1 MPNNIKAMLE
11 QNYKKIAMGNI
22 EFFIDKPPAREV
34 TINMNLTFKPSKL
47 LVKFECSGE
56 NVNETERYIK
66 FDNRI
71 TNYFYEYFSFGRDKD
86 LSCYIYG
93 ITITEKALKFGAFID
108 SGGYFDFTLKVTEWI
123 AIE

>member
-22 EFFIDKPPAREV
+22 EFFIDKPPVREV

-47 LVKFECSGE
+47 LVKFEYSGE
-56 NVNETERYIK
+56 NMNETERYIR

-71 TNYFYEYFSFGRDKD
+71 TNNFYEYFCFGLDKD

-93 ITITEKALKFGAFID
+93 ITITEKTLKFGAFVD
-108 SGGYFDFTLKVTEWI
+108 SGGYFDFTLKVIEWI

>member
-1 MPNNIKAMLE
+1 MISN
-11 QNYKKIAMGNI
+11 NYKKIAMGNI
-22 EFFIDKPPAREV
+22 EFFIIKSSAREV

-56 NVNETERYIK
+56 NINKTERYIR

-71 TNYFYEYFSFGRDKD
+71 TNNFYEYFYFSQDRD
-86 LSCYIYG
+86 LGCYIYG
-93 ITITEKALKFGAFID
+93 ITITEKTLKFGAFVD